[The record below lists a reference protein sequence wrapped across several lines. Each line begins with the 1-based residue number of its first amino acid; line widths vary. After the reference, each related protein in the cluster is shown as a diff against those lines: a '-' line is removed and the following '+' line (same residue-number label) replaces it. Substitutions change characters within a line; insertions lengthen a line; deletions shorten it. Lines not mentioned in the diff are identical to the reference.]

1 MFFRLS
7 GWLLVFTL
15 GSQRL
20 SGKFAFGSFVV
31 ITLLLVWNFNSVTMT
46 IRDEFDASLVPWP
59 GQRYV
64 SGVSVRSLQF
74 SYNYM
79 VGSEFEISLTPVSHF
94 KGNRFK
100 TFARSKT
107 TAISNLTDRK
117 PYAVPLSSIPE
128 S

>member
-1 MFFRLS
+1 MHYMFFRLS

-59 GQRYV
+59 
-64 SGVSVRSLQF
+64 F
-74 SYNYM
+74 
-79 VGSEFEISLTPVSHF
+79 
-94 KGNRFK
+94 
-100 TFARSKT
+100 
-107 TAISNLTDRK
+107 TAKR
-117 PYAVPLSSIPE
+117 
-128 S
+128 